1 MKKYAILVFIV
12 FLAASLSAQDYTSID
27 NAFSE
32 GNASVLSKSFDSTVE
47 LSLDGKLSS
56 LGRSDAE
63 NKMRSF
69 FLDHEPRNFEIVHK
83 GESKSDVHYFISQ
96 LVTSNGSFRITAYLH
111 KSVDEYLIQ
120 SLEIEKD

>member
-1 MKKYAILVFIV
+1 MTV
-12 FLAASLSAQDYTSID
+12 SLSAQDYTSID

-32 GNASVLSKSFDSTVE
+32 GNASTLSKSFDSTVE
-47 LSLDGKLSS
+47 YSVDGKTSS
-56 LGRSDAE
+56 IGRSDAE

-96 LVTSNGSFRITAYLH
+96 LITSNGSFRITAYLH

-120 SLEIEKD
+120 SIEIEKD

>member
-83 GESKSDVHYFISQ
+83 GESKSDVHYFISH

>member
-12 FLAASLSAQDYTSID
+12 FLATSLSAQDYTSID

-32 GNASVLSKSFDSTVE
+32 GNASGLSKSFDSTVE
-47 LSLDGKLSS
+47 LSIDGKSSS

>member
-1 MKKYAILVFIV
+1 MKKYATLVLLI
-12 FLAASLSAQDYTSID
+12 FLTVSLSAQDYTSID

-47 LSLDGKLSS
+47 FSIEGKSS
-56 LGRSDAE
+56 SIGRSDAE

-83 GESKSDVHYFISQ
+83 GESQSDVHYFISQ
-96 LVTSNGSFRITAYLH
+96 LITSNGSFRITAYLH
-111 KSVDEYLIQ
+111 KSVDKYLIQ
-120 SLEIEKD
+120 SIEIEKN